1 MLNSHRFDNLPDG
14 LREILPLIVMV
25 FGIAIPVALVIAAG
39 HGGATI
45 VLVLAVIAMVI
56 VGGATMWFMDVITS
70 EPSEQNQ
77 ALGEHE
83 QRPHA

>member
-1 MLNSHRFDNLPDG
+1 VLNSHRFDNLPDG

-70 EPSEQNQ
+70 DSSEQNEK
-77 ALGEHE
+77 LGERE